1 MNFHRRG
8 VLWPMVFASVFF
20 LVCVV
25 VFVAYP
31 FGFWSS
37 TDNEAVGLGSAVNI
51 AYRLADFRIYPD
63 ESMAGHPGVLS
74 SYLNWLALAL
84 AGYPF
89 PRAGQDFFRAVIDHV
104 GDYQRTSVGVGAFA
118 GATGVY
124 IFARTALK
132 LIPPGATAAGLAI
145 WMVSTPATI
154 LFFMSPGIE
163 SVAIL
168 TNALFLAVLVRLAFE
183 RDIDSTVVFLA
194 ACVGAFAYL
203 NKLSYIYIP
212 LAFVSAVVCK
222 SVFRRIGWSNGLS
235 HVALFIFTF
244 VAVIVAVGDLIIG
257 WSTFRKLLHFHLS
270 VIHGSG
276 LYGAGD
282 QAIVSEE
289 GIWHAITSIWAEATY
304 AVPLAMIAGAALCV
318 AGLIT
323 GLKNPQKDGVAVV
336 AIGVGVAA
344 LLSALIVVK
353 HYALHYTAGVSA
365 ALPACVVA
373 GYLFAQAWGY
383 RFRSAPA
390 VAATCAAIL
399 LMAYPVLTSVRFIL
413 ASRANST
420 RLAVEDMK
428 DITALTSGMTRV
440 IDFAY
445 KTQFSQFGEGVVIG
459 CAGVPRLTQ
468 QYLESKRGVT
478 NSIIEHLVTED
489 VGAYVI
495 DKNYFLDAEAVKKA
509 PNLDL
514 LGPRP
519 VRYRADDRLI
529 ELRTVFLLMD
539 K

>member
-31 FGFWSS
+31 VGFWSS
-37 TDNEAVGLGSAVNI
+37 SDNEPVGLGSALNI
-51 AYRLADFRIYPD
+51 AYRLVDFRIYPD
-63 ESMAGHPGVLS
+63 ESMAGHPGVPTS
-74 SYLNWLALAL
+74 FLNWLALAL

-89 PRAGQDFFRAVIDHV
+89 PRAGQDFFRSVIDHV
-104 GDYQRTSVGVGAFA
+104 DDYQRTSVWVAAFVGAA
-118 GATGVY
+118 GVY

-168 TNALFLAVLVRLAFE
+168 ANALFLAILVRLAFE

-194 ACVGAFAYL
+194 GCVGAFAYL

-212 LAFVSAVVCK
+212 LAFVSAIFWK

-235 HVALFIFTF
+235 HIALFIFTF

-270 VIHGSG
+270 VIRGSG

-289 GIWHAITSIWAEATY
+289 GIWHAITAMRAETAY

-323 GLKNPQKDGVAVV
+323 GLKNPQRDGVAVV
-336 AIGVGVAA
+336 GIGVGVAA
-344 LLSALIVVK
+344 LLSALTVVK

-373 GYLFAQAWGY
+373 GYLFAQAWGFK
-383 RFRSAPA
+383 FRSAPA
-390 VAATCAAIL
+390 VAVTCAAVL
-399 LMAYPVLTSVRFIL
+399 LMAYPVLTAVRSIL
-413 ASRANST
+413 AFKLEST
-420 RLAVEDMK
+420 LLAVEDMK

-445 KTQFSQFGEGVVIG
+445 KTQFSQFGEGAVIG
-459 CAGVPRLTQ
+459 CAGVPRLTR
-468 QYLESKRGVT
+468 QYLESRRDVT
-478 NSIIEHLVTED
+478 NSVMEHFVTED

-495 DKNYFLDAEAVKKA
+495 DKNYFLNAEAIKNA
-509 PNLDL
+509 PNVDL
-514 LGPRP
+514 LGPKP
-519 VRYRADDRLI
+519 VRYRADDKLI
-529 ELRTVFLLMD
+529 ELRTVFLLIR